1 MSEHILSI
9 IWLTPLVGMI
19 AVMCLPKESKDLI
32 RYVANGFAVLGLLV
46 TIPMIRAFDSSNGD
60 FQMVERHDWI
70 PALGAQY
77 YLGVDGFGYL
87 MILLTVVVGW
97 LSILCS
103 WSSIQERVKEYY
115 AFFLFLQAGML
126 GVFMVLDV
134 FLFYVFWEIMLVPMY
149 FIIGIWGG
157 GRRLYAAIKFFL
169 YTLAGSVLMLLG
181 ILKLYFDHHAQF
193 GHYSFA
199 LEDLL
204 RVAAYTGPDVQFWL
218 FWAFFIAFAVKVPMF
233 PFHTWLPDAHTEAPT
248 AGSVILAGI
257 LLKMGLYGLVRFAM
271 PLFPKGA
278 TDELT
283 VQLVALLSIVG
294 IIYGALVSLMQSD
307 WKRLVAYSSV
317 SHLGFCTLGLIALNP
332 NGISGGMLQ
341 GVNHGLS
348 TPLLFLAVGI
358 VYDQRHTREIADYG
372 GLANRMPVYTVLFA
386 ISLFA
391 SMGMPGLNGFIG
403 EFTILRG
410 AFEVSIWWAGFA
422 VLGIVLGAAY
432 LLWLFQRVML
442 GPITNPKNEGVKD
455 MNLREIIVMAPLVAG
470 CFWIGLY
477 PKPFFEILEAP
488 TTKLVERLDPGYF
501 SRNAAE
507 PADEA
512 VQLSRLLPAETPAS
526 E

>member
-1 MSEHILSI
+1 MKEHILSI
-9 IWLTPLVGMI
+9 VWLTPLVGMFI
-19 AVMCLPKESKDLI
+19 LFLLPKENKNLI
-32 RYVANGFAVLGLLV
+32 RIVANVVAFIGFLV
-46 TIPMIRAFDSSNGD
+46 SLPLVFWFDKSTAD
-60 FQMVERHDWI
+60 FQFVERLSWI
-70 PALGAQY
+70 PSLGADY
-77 YLGVDGFGYL
+77 HLGIDGVA
-87 MILLTVVVGW
+87 LLLIMLTTVVGF
-97 LSILCS
+97 LSILSS
-103 WSSIQERVKEYY
+103 WSSIQDRVKEYY

-126 GVFMVLDV
+126 GVFMALDL
-134 FLFYVFWEIMLVPMY
+134 FLFYVFWEVMLVPMY
-149 FIIGIWGG
+149 FIIGIWGHT
-157 GRRLYAAIKFFL
+157 RRLYAAIKFFL
-169 YTLAGSVLMLLG
+169 YTLAGSVLMLLAM
-181 ILKLYFDHHAQF
+181 LTVYFRHFEQF

-199 LEDLL
+199 LEDLM
-204 RVAAYTGPDVQFWL
+204 RVAAYTGPEMQFWL
-218 FWAFFIAFAVKVPMF
+218 FWGFFVAFAVKVPMF

-278 TDELT
+278 TDDLT
-283 VQLVALLSIVG
+283 VQLVAGLSIVG
-294 IIYGALVSLMQSD
+294 IVYGALVSLMQKD

-332 NGISGGMLQ
+332 NGIAGGMLQ
-341 GVNHGLS
+341 GLNHGLS

-372 GLANRMPVYTVLFA
+372 GLANRMPIYTVLFA
-386 ISLFA
+386 IALFA

-410 AFEVSIWWAGFA
+410 AFEVSAWWAGFG

-442 GPITNPKNEGVKD
+442 GPVTNPKNEGLRD
-455 MNLREIIVMAPLVAG
+455 MNLREIVVMAPLIAG

-477 PKPFFEILEAP
+477 PKPCFEILEAP
-488 TTKLVERLDPGYF
+488 TNKLVERLDPGYF
-501 SRNAAE
+501 SRNTAKEPAGEDRLAGLLAAE
-507 PADEA
+507 I
-512 VQLSRLLPAETPAS
+512 PAS

>member
-19 AVMCLPKESKDLI
+19 AVMCLPKENKDLI

-46 TIPMIRAFDSSNGD
+46 TIPMIRAFDSSIGD
-60 FQMVERHDWI
+60 FQLVERHDWI

-199 LEDLL
+199 LDDLL

-332 NGISGGMLQ
+332 NGIAGGMLQ

-410 AFEVSIWWAGFA
+410 AYEVSIWWAGFA

-442 GPITNPKNEGVKD
+442 GPITNPKNESVKD

-477 PKPFFEILEAP
+477 PKPCFEILEAP
-488 TTKLVERLDPGYF
+488 TAKLVERLDPGYF
-501 SRNAAE
+501 SRNAAQ

-512 VQLSRLLPAETPAS
+512 VQLSRLLPAEIPAS

>member
-9 IWLTPLVGMI
+9 IWLTPLVGML
-19 AVMCLPKESKDLI
+19 AVMCLPKEKKDLI
-32 RYVANGFAVLGLLV
+32 RYVANAFAVLGVLV

-60 FQMVERHDWI
+60 FQLVVRADWI

-103 WSSIQERVKEYY
+103 WSAIQDRVKEYY

-134 FLFYVFWEIMLVPMY
+134 FLFYVFWEVMLVPMY

-157 GRRLYAAIKFFL
+157 GKRLYAAIKFFL
-169 YTLAGSVLMLLG
+169 YTLAGSVLMLLAM
-181 ILKLYFDHHAQF
+181 LTVYFKHFEQF

-199 LEDLL
+199 LEDLM
-204 RVAAYTGPDVQFWL
+204 RVAAYMGPEMQFWL
-218 FWAFFIAFAVKVPMF
+218 FWGFFIAFAVKVPMF

-271 PLFPKGA
+271 PLFPKGV
-278 TDELT
+278 TDDLT
-283 VQLVALLSIVG
+283 IQMVAALSIVG
-294 IIYGALVSLMQSD
+294 ILYGALVCLMQKD

-332 NGISGGMLQ
+332 NGIAGGMLQ
-341 GVNHGLS
+341 GLNHGLS

-372 GLANRMPVYTVLFA
+372 GLANRMPIYTVLFA

-410 AFEVSIWWAGFA
+410 VFEVSVWWAALA

-442 GPITNPKNEGVKD
+442 GPITNPKNERVRD
-455 MNLREIIVMAPLVAG
+455 MNLREIVVMAPLIAG

-477 PKPFFEILEAP
+477 PKPCFEILEAP
-488 TTKLVERLDPGYF
+488 TNKLVERLDPGYF
-501 SRNAAE
+501 DRNAAAE
-507 PADEA
+507 PAEEA
-512 VQLSRLLPAETPAS
+512 RLARLVPEEPSAS

>member
-9 IWLTPLVGMI
+9 IWLTPLVGML
-19 AVMCLPKESKDLI
+19 AVMCLPKANGQLI
-32 RYVANGFAVLGLLV
+32 RIVANGFGVLGVLV
-46 TIPMIRAFDSSNGD
+46 TIPMIMAFDPSNAE
-60 FQMVERHDWI
+60 FQLVERLDWI

-77 YLGVDGFGYL
+77 YLGIDGFGYV
-87 MILLTVVVGW
+87 MILLTAIVGW

-103 WSSIQERVKEYY
+103 WAAIQDRVKEYY
-115 AFFLFLQAGML
+115 AFFLFLQAGMM
-126 GVFMVLDV
+126 GVFMVLDI

-157 GRRLYAAIKFFL
+157 GKRLYAAIKFFL
-169 YTLAGSVLMLLG
+169 YTLAGSVLMLLAM
-181 ILKLYFDHHAQF
+181 LTVYYLHFQQF

-199 LEDLL
+199 IEDLM
-204 RVAAYTGPDVQFWL
+204 RVAAYTGPEMQFWL
-218 FWAFFIAFAVKVPMF
+218 FWGFFVAFAVKVPMF

-278 TDELT
+278 TDDLT
-283 VQLVALLSIVG
+283 VTLIAVLSILG
-294 IIYGALVSLMQSD
+294 IVYGALVSLMQTD

-332 NGISGGMLQ
+332 NGIAGAMLQ

-348 TPLLFLAVGI
+348 TPLLFLAVGV
-358 VYDQRHTREIADYG
+358 VYDQRHTRAIADFG
-372 GLANRMPVYTVLFA
+372 GLANRMPIYTVMFA
-386 ISLFA
+386 IALFA

-410 AFEVSIWWAGFA
+410 AFEAEPIWAGFA

-442 GPITNPKNEGVKD
+442 GPITNPRNETLRD
-455 MNLREIIVMAPLVAG
+455 MNMREIVVMAPLIAG

-477 PKPFFEILEAP
+477 PKPVFEILEPP
-488 TTKLVERLDPGYF
+488 TNRLVERLDPDYF
-501 SRNAAE
+501 NARAAE
-507 PADEA
+507 EQEVAR
-512 VQLSRLLPAETPAS
+512 QLSEPQRRLSAS
-526 E
+526 D